1 MIVNEEPQK
10 LERNVSTELLTCPH
24 PRVTFFFVCSR
35 YVHLFQALKWLLEY
49 KMSLSIFSQILTNSH
64 FTNNCK
70 IEIIAV
76 LQGKEKYV

>member
-10 LERNVSTELLTCPH
+10 LECNVSTEIL
-24 PRVTFFFVCSR
+24 
-35 YVHLFQALKWLLEY
+35 WLLEY
-49 KMSLSIFSQILTNSH
+49 KMSLSIFSQIPTISH
-64 FTNNCK
+64 FLNNCK

>member
-1 MIVNEEPQK
+1 MIVNEQPQK
-10 LERNVSTELLTCPH
+10 LERNKSTDMNFSTSTNVRSAVDRKQNKLIG
-24 PRVTFFFVCSR
+24 
-35 YVHLFQALKWLLEY
+35 QI
-49 KMSLSIFSQILTNSH
+49 MNLSIFSEINKTSH